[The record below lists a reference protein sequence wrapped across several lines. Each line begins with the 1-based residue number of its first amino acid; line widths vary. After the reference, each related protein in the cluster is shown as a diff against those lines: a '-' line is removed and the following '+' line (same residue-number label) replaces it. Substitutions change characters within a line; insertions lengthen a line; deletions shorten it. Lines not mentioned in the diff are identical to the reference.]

1 MKAAIQEKVLDDM
14 VEFIDKYQHEYGKSP
29 SYRVIMKTM
38 KFNGIATVFR
48 YVAKLEAQGRLR
60 KTHLGGIEIPQSL
73 NPSKTIIAPL
83 VGSVACGIPILATEN
98 IEGTYSLPSD
108 LFGTGPTFLLQA
120 KGESMLNAGIH
131 DKDILVVRKCSCADD
146 GEIVVALLGD
156 EATVKRLYR
165 KNNKII
171 LHPENERFKDII
183 VDNVEILGKVISS
196 IHQF

>member
-1 MKAAIQEKVLDDM
+1 M
-14 VEFIDKYQHEYGKSP
+14 Y
-29 SYRVIMKTM
+29 
-38 KFNGIATVFR
+38 
-48 YVAKLEAQGRLR
+48 
-60 KTHLGGIEIPQSL
+60 
-73 NPSKTIIAPL
+73 PSKTIIAPL

-156 EATVKRLYR
+156 EATKLSYTQRM
-165 KNNKII
+165 
-171 LHPENERFKDII
+171 KD
-183 VDNVEILGKVISS
+183 LRTS
-196 IHQF
+196 

>member
-1 MKAAIQEKVLDDM
+1 MKADVQEKVLNEM

-29 SYRVIMKTM
+29 SYRVIMKAM
-38 KFNGIATVFR
+38 KFNGLATVFR
-48 YVAKLEAQGRLR
+48 YVAKLEAQGRIS
-60 KTHLGGIEIPQSL
+60 KNHLGGIEIPQSL

-98 IEGTYSLPSD
+98 IEGTYSLPAD

-131 DKDILVVRKCSCADD
+131 DKDILVVRKCACADD
-146 GEIVVALLGD
+146 GEIVVALIED

-165 KNNKII
+165 RNNKII
-171 LHPENERFKDII
+171 LHPENEKFKDIV